1 MEIIQDGRHAKE
13 VIGSLF
19 IGIVCLTHMIAEI
32 DTNAHYIYFVRRIL
46 SYVAFCI
53 CSELNFNLSI
63 NSAFV
68 SVKAS

>member
-1 MEIIQDGRHAKE
+1 MAATQKTLLA
-13 VIGSLF
+13 VCV

-32 DTNAHYIYFVRRIL
+32 DTNAHYVYFVRRIL